1 MNKIAIY
8 ARVSTSNGQD
18 PESQLLALRE
28 YAQARK
34 LTVFNEYVDTISGST
49 DSRPALN
56 TMMADA
62 QTRKFDAVVV
72 WKFDRFARSTR
83 HLVTALE
90 TFNALGVDFISLSES
105 VDTSTPMGKMVFV
118 VLGAVAELE
127 RSLIKERVLLGLKRA
142 KAQGIKLGRPRASI
156 DLDKLRELHGAGL
169 SHRKIAAQIGI
180 SHASVGRA
188 LRNGVEQ
195 KPSRNEHPGGA

>member
-8 ARVSTSNGQD
+8 ARVSTSNGQN

-28 YAQARK
+28 YAQARQ
-34 LTVFNEYVDTISGST
+34 LEVYREYVDTGISGSK

-56 TMMADA
+56 QLMQDA
-62 QTRKFDAVVV
+62 KRRRIDAVVV

-127 RSLIKERVLLGLKRA
+127 RSLIHERVVMGLRRA

-156 DLDKLRELHGAGL
+156 DLQKLRDLHGAGL
-169 SHRKIAAQIGI
+169 SHRQIATQIGI

-188 LRNGVEQ
+188 LRNGGGT
-195 KPSRNEHPGGA
+195 KTPSI

>member
-18 PESQLLALRE
+18 PESQLHALRE

-34 LTVFNEYVDTISGST
+34 LEVFNEYVDIISGSK

-56 TMMADA
+56 LLMVHA
-62 QTRKFDAVVV
+62 QRRRFDAVVV

-90 TFNALGVDFISLSES
+90 TFNSLGVDFISLSES

-127 RSLIKERVLLGLKRA
+127 RSLIQERVVMGLRRA

-156 DLDKLRELHGAGL
+156 DLQKLRDLHGAGL
-169 SHRKIAAQIGI
+169 SHRQIATQIGI

-188 LRNGVEQ
+188 LRNGGGT
-195 KPSRNEHPGGA
+195 KTPSI